1 MWLVIE
7 GKAFSKVIKIDI
19 GCKVEGSNK
28 EDWKEQCH
36 LECPVSNYL
45 LARARLECGDCC
57 HTRTRKCS
65 SWCCKDSAQ
74 PNRTIGGDF

>member
-7 GKAFSKVIKIDI
+7 GKAFSKVIKIDV

-45 LARARLECGDCC
+45 LARARLECGDWC
-57 HTRTRKCS
+57 HTRTRKYS
-65 SWCCKDSAQ
+65 S
-74 PNRTIGGDF
+74 